1 MSDIDFFEH
10 EEHVSSKICDVSIC
24 KSLIKEPHE
33 LKLEYCQQRFE
44 WGEIVKSRKLWKINH
59 GSGI

>member
-44 WGEIVKSRKLWKINH
+44 TTVSNASSEGKL
-59 GSGI
+59 